1 MRVSHVSIVIA
12 ATAVT
17 FFARLSSAAEPGGVD
32 HRNPMV
38 LRDANGERPVRTAED
53 WAARRAG
60 VLEGMQAA
68 MGKLPER
75 ADLPPLDVKVLRE
88 VKGEGFARQAITY
101 VVERTDRVPAHLY
114 VPTSPAPAQ
123 RRPAMLALHQTS
135 NNGKGDLAGEGQN
148 PNMGYAPE
156 LARRGYVVLCPDYPS
171 FGDHVP
177 YDFAADRYES
187 GTMKGIANHMRGLD
201 LLAAR
206 DDVDPQRIGAIGHSL
221 GGHNAIFLAAVDER
235 VKGTVSSCGWTP
247 FHDYFGGKLAGWTSD
262 RYMPRIR
269 DVYKLDPNQVPFDF
283 AELIAA
289 IAPRAFLSVSPL
301 RDDNFDV
308 SGVKKGIAAAAP
320 VFELL
325 GAKDA
330 IQARYPDIGHDF
342 PPAEREAAFAFID
355 KVLGQREGA
364 DAAKPQ
370 AAEEDLSG
378 ELPRIPPTEPAD
390 ALKTF
395 QTLPGFRMELAASEP
410 NVASPVA
417 LSFDE
422 NGRMYVCEMRDYSEQ
437 DKERLGTIRLL
448 EDADDDG
455 VYERSTVFA
464 DDLSWPTAVVCVGGG
479 VYVGA
484 APDILWL
491 KDTDGDGRADER
503 AVVFTGFGRSNVQ
516 GLLNSFHWGLD
527 NRVHGSA
534 STSGGQVRRFGEPKG
549 DPINLSGR
557 DFSFDPTSLEIRP
570 ESGGG
575 QHGMSFD
582 DWGRKFVSANS
593 DHIQQVVVEDR
604 YLAGNPYL
612 SSARISIAADGPQAE
627 VFRISPVEPWRVVRT
642 RLRVSGAVPGPIE
655 GGGRPAGYFTGATGV
670 TIYRGDAFGPEY
682 RGQAFVGDVG
692 SNIVHRKVLEP
703 NGVAFVA
710 RRADAGREFVAST
723 DTWFRPAQFA
733 NAPDGALYVI
743 DVYREVIEHPHSL
756 PPVIKRH
763 LDLTSGR
770 DRGRIW
776 RVVPDGFNRRHV
788 PRLGAATTAE
798 LVATLE
804 HRNGWHRDTAARL
817 LYERRDRDAARP
829 LLEQLA
835 ASAEM
840 PEARVH
846 ALYALWGL
854 LGLSEKVLDR
864 GLADPSPRVREHAV
878 RLLEW
883 NANFISSTQRYDNWH
898 RKLIPLAADADA
910 GVRHQVALSFSPSDD
925 AETARVVDALLRNAA
940 DDRWLQAAALHK
952 AATWDPVKS
961 LETLLAKPDDMFPT
975 SSTGRTM
982 IASLARAVGEGNER
996 ARVTEALRIVSK
1008 HPGVAADLL
1017 GGLSEGMKSAGV
1029 SLRDRVAAEPKVR
1042 AMLDRLLDDAHK
1054 AAADA
1059 GAPAPARAAALRLLG
1074 TDSLAAGR
1082 SAFAAGLS
1090 DRAPQEVQLA
1100 ALSALDRFAEPKVGA
1115 MIVKAWPGL
1124 TPAVRAAAANV
1135 VFARPDR
1142 AAAFLDAVEA
1152 GTIRPADVDRARL
1165 AALEAGDDAALAAR
1179 AKKLLAASPAAGRQ
1193 EVFESYRPAL
1203 AMAGDPARGKVQFE
1217 TTCAA
1222 CHRVGD
1228 VGNEIGPNLAAMR
1241 SRGAEAILLN
1251 LIDPNR
1257 EVNPQYVEYVVQTTD
1272 GRTTSGLLASET
1284 AGAITLK
1291 RAGGETETV
1300 RRADVKRM
1308 RSSGLSIMPV
1318 GLEQGIDRQGMA
1330 DLIAYL
1336 MAAN

>member
-1 MRVSHVSIVIA
+1 MRVSHVSIVIV

-17 FFARLSSAAEPGGVD
+17 FFAWLSSAAEPGGVD

-60 VLEGMQAA
+60 ILEGVQAA

-135 NNGKGDLAGEGQN
+135 NNGKGDLAGDGQN

-171 FGDHVP
+171 FGDHAP
-177 YDFAADRYES
+177 YDFAADAYES

-235 VKGTVSSCGWTP
+235 VKVTVSSCGWTP
-247 FHDYFGGKLAGWTSD
+247 FHDYYGGKLEGWTSD
-262 RYMPRIR
+262 RYMPRLR
-269 DVYKLDPNQVPFDF
+269 DVYHLDPDQVPFDF
-283 AELIAA
+283 PELIAA

-301 RDDNFDV
+301 HDDNFDV
-308 SGVKKGIAAAAP
+308 NGVKKGIAAATP

-330 IQARYPDIGHDF
+330 IQARYPDCAHDF
-342 PPAEREAAFAFID
+342 PRAEREAAFAFVD
-355 KVLGQREGA
+355 KVLRHKDSAG
-364 DAAKPQ
+364 AAKPQ
-370 AAEEDLSG
+370 AAEDDVSA

-390 ALKTF
+390 ALETF
-395 QTLPGFRMELAASEP
+395 QTLRGFRMELAAAEP

-448 EDADDDG
+448 EDTDDDG
-455 VYERSTVFA
+455 VFEKSTVFA
-464 DDLSWPTAVVCVGGG
+464 DDLSWPTAVLCVGGG

-534 STSGGQVRRFGEPKG
+534 STSGGPVRGFGKPQ
-549 DPINLSGR
+549 DDAINLSGR

-612 SSARISIAADGPQAE
+612 PSARISIAADGPQAE

-710 RRADAGREFVAST
+710 RRADEGREFVAST
-723 DTWFRPAQFA
+723 DTWFRPAQLA

-743 DVYREVIEHPHSL
+743 DVYREVIEHPASL

-776 RVVPDGFNRRHV
+776 RVVPEGFKRR
-788 PRLGAATTAE
+788 PAPKLGAANTAE

-817 LYERRDRDAARP
+817 LFERRARDAAP
-829 LLEQLA
+829 LLEKLA

-846 ALYALWGL
+846 AMYALRGL
-854 LGLSEKVLDR
+854 LGITEGVLDR

-878 RLLEW
+878 RLLESNSLLLSNTHTRIEW
-883 NANFISSTQRYDNWH
+883 N
-898 RKLIPLAADADA
+898 RKLTPLAADPDA
-910 GVRHQVALSFSPSDD
+910 GVRHQVALSVSLRENPD
-925 AETARVVDALLRNAA
+925 AGAAVDALLRNAG

-961 LETLLAKPDDMFPT
+961 LETLLAKPDDAFP
-975 SSTGRTM
+975 SSAPGRTA
-982 IASLARAVGEGNER
+982 IASLARAVGEGNDS
-996 ARVTEALRIVSK
+996 ARVTETLRIIAK

-1017 GGLSEGMKSAGV
+1017 AGLSEGLKSAGV
-1029 SLRDRVAAEPKVR
+1029 SLRDRVAAEPDVR
-1042 AMLDRLLDDAHK
+1042 TTLDRLLDDARK

-1059 GAPAPARAAALRLLG
+1059 NAAVPARAAALRLLG

-1124 TPAVRAAAANV
+1124 TPAVRAAAGNV

-1165 AALEAGDDAALAAR
+1165 AALEAGDDPTLAAR
-1179 AKKLLAASPAAGRQ
+1179 AKKLLAASPAADRQ
-1193 EVFESYRPAL
+1193 TMFEAYRPAL

-1251 LIDPNR
+1251 VIDPNR

-1300 RRADVKRM
+1300 RRADIKRM